1 MVERYLKAKN
11 IPYDKED
18 ITNNL
23 PLREG
28 LRQKTGYSQVP
39 VTTDG
44 ITYVVGFKPT
54 QLAELIKA
62 NNG

>member
-1 MVERYLKAKN
+1 VERYLKAKN
-11 IPYDKED
+11 VPYEKED
-18 ITNNL
+18 VTNNT

-44 ITYVVGFKPT
+44 KTYVVGFKPG
-54 QLAELIKA
+54 QLAELVRGL
-62 NNG
+62 NG